1 MSGNSSKDKE
11 QTAPS
16 LATPN
21 PLEISLNHDILD
33 ISVLSDSIEP
43 EAEFLKKL
51 SEPLKNSRDRFLQA
65 LNTLVDFETGD
76 KTGPLETRDER
87 AKRRRNLFL
96 SVYRELKV
104 YTYHRY
110 QDELAK
116 TDGITKESC
125 AKTAVELQN
134 QIKEL
139 GGDPHEL
146 TRLLSDF
153 TTVHKKDLQFRS
165 KLVTTLQQE
174 LLYLQI
180 GNSLLIEDLNNIQKD
195 IEKKNEKKLD
205 RLRRDLHK
213 KLADAQLANEKLN
226 EELETFR
233 EENKNQ
239 DLRIQDLISQTES
252 KCPETTE
259 DNKQFLAQISDL
271 ELKNKTARKE
281 YDNLLIEKTSAED
294 NLTEAEKQIKTLD
307 FELEIA
313 QNSLD
318 RFEDQIVRLQEDL
331 KDEKENSSEKY
342 DEYIQEHQKNNAL
355 VKTLADKTSEF
366 NDRVTDLTNERNSIQ
381 QQLQYVQDQLDQN
394 NAAYTSDIQTLQN
407 SITILTDE
415 SAEKA
420 GKSFN
425 YKTN

>member
-1 MSGNSSKDKE
+1 M
-11 QTAPS
+11 
-16 LATPN
+16 
-21 PLEISLNHDILD
+21 
-33 ISVLSDSIEP
+33 
-43 EAEFLKKL
+43 
-51 SEPLKNSRDRFLQA
+51 
-65 LNTLVDFETGD
+65 
-76 KTGPLETRDER
+76 
-87 AKRRRNLFL
+87 
-96 SVYRELKV
+96 
-104 YTYHRY
+104 
-110 QDELAK
+110 
-116 TDGITKESC
+116 
-125 AKTAVELQN
+125 
-134 QIKEL
+134 
-139 GGDPHEL
+139 
-146 TRLLSDF
+146 
-153 TTVHKKDLQFRS
+153 
-165 KLVTTLQQE
+165 
-174 LLYLQI
+174 
-180 GNSLLIEDLNNIQKD
+180 IEDLNNIQKD
-195 IEKKNEKKLD
+195 IEKKNENKLD
-205 RLRRDLHK
+205 RLQRDLHK

-281 YDNLLIEKTSAED
+281 YDNLLIEKTSVED

-355 VKTLADKTSEF
+355 VQTLADKTSEF
-366 NDRVTDLTNERNSIQ
+366 NDRITDLTNERNSIQ